1 MDTKPAQL
9 SSLIEQRNQ
18 IYQRLND
25 LAQEKKR
32 LNYELKEIDKSIKET
47 CSHQWEMNHTGGAYS
62 NRYYICTICKS
73 ESY

>member
-1 MDTKPAQL
+1 MDTKPTQL
-9 SSLIEQRNQ
+9 SILLEQRNK

-32 LNYELKEIDKSIKET
+32 LNYELKEIGKNIEKT
-47 CSHQWEMNHTGGAYS
+47 CSHQWEICHTGGAYS
-62 NRYYICTICKS
+62 ERYYICTICKS

>member
-9 SSLIEQRNQ
+9 SSLLEQRNQ

-25 LAQEKKR
+25 LVQEKKR

-47 CSHQWEMNHTGGAYS
+47 CSHQWEICHTGGTYS
-62 NRYYICTICKS
+62 ERYYICTICKS